1 MQLLVND
8 IIEDVLHIS
17 KVNLRLDKF
26 KLDLPVVVGTNV
38 LVVVLVEIDLIHNS
52 TLFED
57 LGVRSHDVLNV
68 LVQGADLALKFSQ
81 SIYELSSLTIVNF
94 HDFLLL

>member
-17 KVNLRLDKF
+17 KVNLRLDEF
-26 KLDLPVVVGTNV
+26 EFDLPIVVRTYV

-57 LGVRSHDVLNV
+57 LGVKSQDVLNV
-68 LVQGADLALKFSQ
+68 LVQGADLALKFS
-81 SIYELSSLTIVNF
+81 
-94 HDFLLL
+94 

>member
-26 KLDLPVVVGTNV
+26 KLDLPVVVRTYV
-38 LVVVLVEIDLIHNS
+38 LVVVFVEIDLIHNC

-57 LGVRSHDVLNV
+57 LGVRSQDVLNV
-68 LVQGADLALKFSQ
+68 LVQGADLAL
-81 SIYELSSLTIVNF
+81 
-94 HDFLLL
+94 